1 MKRLDLYKLKQ
12 ALESLGNIEGV
23 TFAYAIVKNLKL
35 LEKEIEILEEV
46 RKPSEEYLEEF
57 QPQVDELVKKYS
69 KKDESGNPEQ
79 VQVPG
84 QGSVIQVDPDNK
96 IEFEKEFAVLEEEN
110 RELVD
115 IRMKQLTS
123 FNDLLQQDLEIELV
137 MLTKEDLPKDIKV
150 VELHGISDIL
160 EDI

>member
-57 QPQVDELVKKYS
+57 QPKVDELVKKYS
-69 KKDESGNPEQ
+69 KKDEDGNPFVKRVKFDVNKYGGYWHFIFWDVGKKWRQ
-79 VQVPG
+79 YRFN
-84 QGSVIQVDPDNK
+84 PDIK
-96 IEFEKEFAVLEEEN
+96 FKRGTKDMLDFG
-110 RELVD
+110 
-115 IRMKQLTS
+115 
-123 FNDLLQQDLEIELV
+123 NDLKAAATDS
-137 MLTKEDLPKDIKV
+137 MKK
-150 VELHGISDIL
+150 
-160 EDI
+160 